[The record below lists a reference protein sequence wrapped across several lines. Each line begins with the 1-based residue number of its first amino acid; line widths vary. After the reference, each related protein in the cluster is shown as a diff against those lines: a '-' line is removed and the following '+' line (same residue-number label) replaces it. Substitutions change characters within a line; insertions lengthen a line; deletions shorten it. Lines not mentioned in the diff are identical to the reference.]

1 VAIETQGVVIPVF
14 PSAKGFFNTLQKTV
28 VPDAKKAGQQAGK
41 EVSTEIEKYMV
52 RMQHNR
58 ANWIKVHATAEVK
71 VDEKAARKAGDRA
84 GRAVS
89 EGAKKHVH
97 SLTSMFAGAFAGVF
111 AASSAISFF
120 KNSIAEGTD
129 QLKLNKQ
136 TEAVIKSTG
145 QAAGVTAKHV
155 ADLSNK
161 LSLQAGVADDDVQ
174 AIQNM
179 LLTFK
184 GIKNT
189 KTDKVFDQTTAAALD
204 MATAMK
210 IGGRQAALQLG
221 KALNDPIKG
230 VTRLQRVGVTF
241 TDGQKEQIKNYVK
254 LGQTAKA
261 QGVILH
267 EVQSEFGGSAA
278 AVATPA
284 DKMRTAW
291 HALQEQVGLVL
302 LPQLGKLAN
311 FTTNTLL
318 PAFSRFVVFI
328 QSNWPQISSLI
339 HTAMD
344 PVIAILKAV
353 IGFLRDN
360 QKAFLAFGKV
370 LLQVAPYVIALVVA
384 VKLFAA
390 AQLLLNAVLSA
401 NPLLLVVTAL
411 AAFTLGVI
419 YAYKHVK
426 IFRTTIDGVFNY
438 VRQHWRGILQIIL
451 LPLAVFPVL
460 VWKYISPIKGFFTNV
475 FNAITRTGR
484 SVGYF
489 FSHTFPGYFVT
500 AYHSVVNSFSA
511 LDRWF
516 SGFSERIRGYFR
528 GAKNWLVSH
537 GRDIINGLG
546 DGIKSAASNAVS
558 WIESPLNAILGLLH
572 HFINMVNSGL
582 GKIGVNIPNVPS
594 HIGAKNGAVL
604 HFADGGVTP
613 GYTPGRDVHQFYS
626 PTGGSLSLSGG
637 EAVMRPEWTRAVGG
651 APAVKRMNDAA
662 RLGGAGGA
670 IAATLPTAKAMGL
683 SQRKFFFGGVI
694 KDFGKAGKFVGGK
707 VKAGAEITAHA
718 AKMIVE
724 KTINSVVGVAAGA
737 AHKVANQLPG
747 GFTRDLGNAIVTQV
761 ADAIKIG
768 GGHDASKLKGVSK
781 TGAVGGVG
789 SAKFTGTGSVY
800 AWIVKALQVMGMS
813 RNPALIAGIG
823 RLISSESGG
832 NPNAINLWDSNAK
845 AGHPS
850 KGLMQTI
857 PTTFAAYVWP
867 ALRGRSIY
875 DPVANITAGVRYA
888 IANYGIGML
897 MGGGRHTGSGAYQGY
912 ARGGLVPGFG
922 NRDSVPAMLTPGE
935 VVIPKNVVQHFAGG
949 GVVGSSSAFAGVRS
963 LSADDIGEA
972 VAAALE
978 GGTLRVDPAGF
989 IKIVT
994 DGQKRNVRR

>member
-1 VAIETQGVVIPVF
+1 VATEAGAVYLPII
-14 PSAKGFFNTLQKTV
+14 PSAKGFLASLQRTV
-28 VPDAKKAGQQAGK
+28 VPDAGKAGVEAGK
-41 EVSTEIEKYMV
+41 RFSKEMTIRPTLDRREIDDTLRKISHKPV
-52 RMQHNR
+52 T
-58 ANWIKVHATAEVK
+58 VGVK
-71 VDEKAARKAGDRA
+71 VDERQARIQGDRA
-84 GRAVS
+84 GKAVS
-89 EGAKKHVH
+89 DGAKKHAK
-97 SLTSMFAGAFAGVF
+97 SLSGIFAGAFAGVF
-111 AASSAISFF
+111 VASSAIGFF

-145 QAAGVTAKHV
+145 AAAGVTAKQV
-155 ADLSNK
+155 ANLATK

-174 AIQNM
+174 SIENM

-184 GIKNT
+184 EIKNT
-189 KTDKVFDQTTAAALD
+189 KTDKVFNDTTAAALD

-291 HALQEQVGLVL
+291 HALQEQVGLAL
-302 LPQLGKLAN
+302 LPQLAKLAN
-311 FTTNTLL
+311 FATTTLL

-328 QSNWPQISSLI
+328 QTHWPQISEAI
-339 HTAMD
+339 HKGID
-344 PVIAILKAV
+344 PIIAIFRAL
-353 IGFLRDN
+353 IGFAKDN
-360 QKAFLAFGKV
+360 QKALLAFGKV
-370 LLQVAPYVIALVVA
+370 VLQIAPYVIALVVA

-390 AQLLLNAVLSA
+390 AQVLLNAVMSA
-401 NPLLLVVTAL
+401 NPVLLVVAGL
-411 AAFTLGVI
+411 ATLTLGVI

-426 IFRTTIDGVFNY
+426 IFRTILNGVFSY
-438 VRQHWRGILQIIL
+438 VREHWRGILQIIL
-451 LPLAVFPVL
+451 LPLALFPVL
-460 VWKYISPIKGFFTNV
+460 VWKYIGPIKGFFTNV
-475 FNAITRTGR
+475 FNAVTRTGHV
-484 SVGYF
+484 VGYF
-489 FSHTFPGYFVT
+489 FSHTFPGYFIS
-500 AYHSVVNSFSA
+500 AYHSVTGSFSA
-511 LDRWF
+511 LGQWF
-516 SGFSERIRGYFR
+516 SRFPERIRGYFR

-558 WIESPLNAILGLLH
+558 WIEGPLNAILGLLH
-572 HFINMVNSGL
+572 RFINKVNSGL

-594 HIGAKNGAVL
+594 HIGAKNGTVL

-670 IAATLPTAKAMGL
+670 VAASLPSAKQMNL

-694 KDFGKAGKFVGGK
+694 SDFGKAGKWVGGK
-707 VKAGAEITAHA
+707 VKSGAEITAHT
-718 AKMIVE
+718 AKMLVE

-761 ADAIKIG
+761 TNAIKLG

-789 SAKFTGTGSVY
+789 SATFTGSGSVHG
-800 AWIVKALQVMGMS
+800 WIVKALQIMGMS
-813 RNPALIAGIG
+813 RNPSLIAGIG

-857 PTTFAAYVWP
+857 ATTFAAYVWP

-897 MGGGRHTGSGAYQGY
+897 MGGGRHTGSGVYQGY
-912 ARGGLVPGFG
+912 HQGGIVPGFG
-922 NRDSVPAMLTPGE
+922 NRDTEPAMLTPGE
-935 VVIPKNVVQHFAGG
+935 LVVPKNIVQHFAG
-949 GVVGSSSAFAGVRS
+949 AKS
-963 LSADDIGEA
+963 LTADDIGAA

-978 GGTLRVDPAGF
+978 GGMLRIDSAGF
-989 IKIVT
+989 VKIVT